1 MQQKY
6 IERRIKGIFKR
17 ASTRAFFAILHLR
30 KNMAEMHKKS
40 QKDFKLVE
48 SGRKCRKWLE
58 SRLGLNFFP
67 FPSSSCILFLEWLGQ
82 NPWLDSQLLKYRL
95 SFLSLNAFAVRG
107 YPKEGHLFS
116 IQPHFYSH
124 GKGKLLVACTASL
137 QWEIESI
144 SPQNI
149 FLRAEAAKKWNFFV
163 VVPVLWMRESC
174 NIAYRLE
181 YHPPFD
187 ILHCW
192 VDPLHVMR
200 WHVLHMKHHY
210 HHGRN
215 KLEIQNHRRHR
226 SNTTKW
232 KVLAPSQRN
241 TIVISSI
248 PTQHLSMTFFA
259 R

>member
-1 MQQKY
+1 MFQNETLWVIFKHCEMQQKY

-67 FPSSSCILFLEWLGQ
+67 FPSSCILFLEWLGQ
-82 NPWLDSQLLKYRL
+82 NPWLNSQLLKYRL

-149 FLRAEAAKKWNFFV
+149 FLRAAAAKKWNFFV
-163 VVPVLWMRESC
+163 VVLYLRPNHSFFSKIHFWVAVSLTCWYIICTNGC
-174 NIAYRLE
+174 NGITVCYTQL
-181 YHPPFD
+181 
-187 ILHCW
+187 
-192 VDPLHVMR
+192 
-200 WHVLHMKHHY
+200 
-210 HHGRN
+210 RN
-215 KLEIQNHRRHR
+215 VSRGKTVR
-226 SNTTKW
+226 
-232 KVLAPSQRN
+232 
-241 TIVISSI
+241 
-248 PTQHLSMTFFA
+248 
-259 R
+259 